1 MAAGE
6 FSRLF
11 VSHWRE
17 IHEKLR
23 SQDEDI
29 IVDGQ
34 NLSLA
39 ELVACARYGQEV
51 VISEE
56 AADAVRR
63 NTDLAFGPAREGDAV
78 SARRPSWGTIPP
90 VRMAGVEQLQSAM
103 VRQSHFS
110 ILSGETDFDIS
121 HATRTFASA
130 IPLSDPVETTTMP
143 ESWVRAIVLVRANT
157 LAYPRSGVRLVILER
172 MIQLLNFDVIPR
184 IPLRGSNSGV
194 GDLSP
199 LSYIGGV
206 LQGKPAVQAYI
217 GDRIQGGRKLVPGD
231 EALSYAEIESVD
243 FRGKD
248 GISIIMGSP
257 PSSAVAC
264 LALHEAM
271 SLAATTIALTAMS
284 AEALCASQLSFHPLV
299 GELRPHPGQVE
310 CATNI
315 RSFLEGSK
323 LISEEPK
330 TTAIIHRVDRY
341 PIRTSPQ
348 WIGPI
353 LEEFQLS
360 HSQLLIE
367 INSANDNPL
376 MESPGS
382 MLHGGNF
389 QAKSV
394 AVAMEKVRQGCQSL
408 GQILFSQ
415 CTDIINVSSNKGLP
429 SHLVVGE
436 PSQTGGFKG
445 TDLLIASLQSELGF
459 LANPVSSHVQYAEG
473 GVQAI
478 NSLALISA
486 RYTLTAVDVLTQLAA
501 AHLVAICQALDLRA
515 LHIQFLYT
523 LAPKFKML
531 TRRCIGECNEQ
542 LSPTSEGSHNSNELV
557 YELWVGLSQEMSRT
571 MDMDSRPRFESA
583 MDHLQTRLLREL
595 PCTQQ
600 SLELVQQWHSDCVN
614 EISQSYQSVRSRYLA
629 APDAN
634 PVLGKA
640 AKKLYSFVR
649 FTLEVPFLGPDYMA
663 NAEWDDGTSHSDKYK
678 YRSIGAMNSAVYESL
693 RNGALYSV
701 VVDCFEHV

>member
-23 SQDEDI
+23 SPDEDI
-29 IVDGQ
+29 IVDGR

-39 ELVACARYGQEV
+39 EVVACARYGQDV
-51 VISEE
+51 VIGEE
-56 AADAVRR
+56 AAEAVRR
-63 NTDLAFGPAREGDAV
+63 NTDLAFGSLREGDAV
-78 SARRPSWGTIPP
+78 SARHASWGTIPSA
-90 VRMAGVEQLQSAM
+90 RTTGMDQLHQVM
-103 VRQSHFS
+103 VRDSHFS

-121 HATRTFASA
+121 HATRTFSSA
-130 IPLSDPVETTTMP
+130 IPLSDPVESTSMP
-143 ESWVRAIVLVRANT
+143 ESWVRAILLIRANT
-157 LAYPRSGVRLVILER
+157 LAYPNSGVRPILIERLV
-172 MIQLLNFDVIPR
+172 QLLNFDVIPR

-231 EALSYAEIESVD
+231 EALSYAEVDSLD

-248 GISIIMGSP
+248 GIALIMGSP

-271 SLAATTIALTAMS
+271 SLAATSITLTAMS
-284 AEALCASQLSFHPLV
+284 AEALCASHLPFHSIM

-315 RSFLEGSK
+315 RSFTEGSK
-323 LISEEPK
+323 LLSEDVKVKEMLN
-330 TTAIIHRVDRY
+330 RVDRY
-341 PIRTSPQ
+341 AIRTSPQ

-353 LEEFQLS
+353 LEDFQLS
-360 HSQLLIE
+360 YTQLLTE
-367 INSANDNPL
+367 INSASDSPM
-376 MESPGS
+376 MEAPGK
-382 MLHGGNF
+382 MHHGGNF

-394 AVAMEKVRQGCQSL
+394 AVAMEKVRQGCQSI

-415 CTDIINVSSNKGLP
+415 CTELINPSSNKGLP
-429 SHLVVGE
+429 AHLVVGE
-436 PSQTGGFKG
+436 PSQSGGFKG
-445 TDLLIASLQSELGF
+445 TDMLIAALQSELGF
-459 LANPVSSHVQYAEG
+459 LSNPVSSHVQFAEA

-501 AHLVAICQALDLRA
+501 AHLVTLCQALDLRA

-542 LSPTSEGSHNSNELV
+542 LSPTSEASGNSSEVV
-557 YELWVGLSQEMSRT
+557 YDLWVHLSYQMSRT
-571 MDMDSRPRFESA
+571 MDMDSRQRHEAA
-583 MDHLQTRLLREL
+583 MDHLQTRLLREV

-600 SLELVQQWHSDCVN
+600 TLELVQQWHSDCVQ
-614 EISQSYQSVRSRYLA
+614 EISQVYQSVRNRYLA
-629 APDAN
+629 APDAT
-634 PVLGKA
+634 PILGKA
-640 AKKLYSFVR
+640 TKRMYSFVR
-649 FTLEVPFLGPDYMA
+649 NVLEIPFVGPDYLA
-663 NAEWDDGTSHSDKYK
+663 NAEWDDGTSHSDNYK
-678 YRSIGAMNSAVYESL
+678 YRSMGAMISAVYEAM